1 MKDSERSIAFALGG
15 LAGNN
20 AFGAGFLEAARVQ
33 GVTPSAISCTS
44 GQIFWVYKYLQ
55 CLDGGAPL
63 RDVLAEEIAKVASTH
78 NVNLDM
84 ASVALWGR
92 PGVFRPA
99 YVEYATDMLSN
110 SFQAWQRIFKSGGN
124 TFMLQEALQTL
135 PGRLLVPLFPDEFY
149 EEISEAFNK
158 SAIGIAFNS
167 YNPLDGYE
175 YVHLN
180 ERARLLLAQKSKRM
194 NAYDKDKESR
204 SRERTTYNE
213 ITPDTVRGGLRIY
226 QYGFDDKHGRF
237 LDGSYYRQ
245 IMLAELVCATDIFV
259 VRPVSYSWL
268 DDTLPTSYIGIED
281 LKTEVAFNGAYAGER
296 QQICLINALLASG
309 DLPAAKYH
317 RIDLHEIEIG
327 KQRGFLD
334 YIFEK
339 PEVFDESYAKST
351 ERLKE
356 ALAPAS

>member
-1 MKDSERSIAFALGG
+1 MTDDNRPIAFALGG

-33 GVTPSAISCTS
+33 GVTPSMISCTS

-55 CLDGGAPL
+55 CLNGGAPL

-78 NVNLDM
+78 NINLDM

-99 YVEYATDMLSN
+99 YVEYATDMLRN
-110 SFQAWQRIFKSGGN
+110 SFQAWQNIFKSGGN

-135 PGRLLVPLFPDEFY
+135 PGRLLVPLFSDEFY
-149 EEISEAFNK
+149 AEIGEAFNK
-158 SAIGIAFNS
+158 SEIGIAFNS
-167 YNPLDGYE
+167 YNPLDGCE

-180 ERARLLLAQKSKRM
+180 EKARSLLTQKSKRK

-204 SRERTTYNE
+204 SRERTIYND
-213 ITPDTVRGGLRIY
+213 ITPETVRGGLRIY
-226 QYGFDDKHGRF
+226 QYGFDEKHGRF
-237 LDGSYYRQ
+237 LDGAYYRQ
-245 IMLAELVCATDIFV
+245 IMLAELVYATDIFA

-268 DDTLPTSYIGIED
+268 EDSLPTSYIGIED

-296 QQICLINALLASG
+296 QQICLVNNLLEGG
-309 DLPAAKYH
+309 DLSPAKYH
-317 RIDLHEIEIG
+317 RINLHEIEIG

-339 PEVFDESYAKST
+339 VEVFDEALAKST

-356 ALAPAS
+356 VLAPMS